1 MKDLMKKR
9 LPYKNIEAFVFRL
22 WEREVLED
30 SISEKENELLNQW
43 KNLTEKDLDIL
54 HLKESKE
61 RVLSG
66 LEHYFPQTDS
76 ISISSV
82 KSFTTHLYKIAA
94 VIILLLSLGGIFT
107 YTMFIKPDV
116 YIAKSGNR
124 IVHLEDGSVVTL
136 LPGAVLTVEKSFPAS
151 TRVVDLKG
159 DAIFSVAKSKTH
171 PFIVRADGFSTKV
184 LGTVF
189 KISQS
194 GKNKAVDLYEG
205 KVAVS
210 SPGVAVSFLTPNQ
223 KWTNF
228 GIAHTTAVISLK
240 PVKNSANK
248 APAIL
253 SLSFNDV
260 PLKEV
265 VAVLESNYS
274 TTVLYPKE
282 SENKKITADFTGG
295 TVGENIESLAF
306 ILGLEVQKKENTYI
320 LKK

>member
-1 MKDLMKKR
+1 MKKL

-22 WEREVLED
+22 WEREVSED
-30 SISEKENELLNQW
+30 SISEKENELLKQW
-43 KNLTEKDLDIL
+43 KNLAEKDLDIV
-54 HLKESKE
+54 HLKESRE

-66 LEHYFPQTDS
+66 LENYFSQKDIVS
-76 ISISSV
+76 IPST
-82 KSFTTHLYKIAA
+82 KSFRTHLYKIAA
-94 VIILLLSLGGIFT
+94 VIILLLTLGGVFT
-107 YTMFIKPDV
+107 YSLFIKPDV
-116 YIAKSGNR
+116 YLAKSGNS
-124 IVHLEDGSVVTL
+124 IVRLEDGSVVTL

-159 DAIFSVAKSKTH
+159 DAIFSVAKSKKH

-194 GKNKAVDLYEG
+194 GEKKAVALYEG

-210 SPGVAVSFLTPNQ
+210 TPGVPVSFLKPNQ

-228 GIAHTTAVISLK
+228 GVAHTTAVISLK
-240 PVKNSANK
+240 PVKNSAGRITS
-248 APAIL
+248 IL

-265 VAVLESNYS
+265 VTVLESNYH
-274 TTVLYPKE
+274 TKVQYPKE
-282 SENKKITADFTGG
+282 AEDKKITADFTGG